1 MLKTIDD
8 IKNFQRNLMPL
19 DENNIIYYFDTIY
32 NNLLMREETPKQD
45 INEFNNRNTFL
56 YSNKQKNNEKGISL
70 RVFLQFFDIQ
80 EFLCERI
87 FNYLDKSKTGKLT
100 KKEFTNGL
108 RTIFFGNLKELYEF
122 TFSLC
127 DFNNN
132 NKIHQTNM
140 KLILS
145 YIPAETYEEQNEY
158 FKRVNS
164 IINHHFIH
172 LNKEYPDKNIRIEKE
187 IDSDIYEGSIEEYI
201 LGENKIDNNFNNNG
215 SYFLLISLIS
225 YIYNH
230 HPFDT
235 ENMNCCQFL
244 KNKAPIKFSRYKF
257 SNSDRGTGYKLT
269 STIEKKSSKNALI
282 NKNLDKIKH
291 NFKDNEFYSGKDILP
306 PINLFQTQ
314 KRSTSL
320 NHTNL
325 QKSKTKKVQKLK
337 DILSEEEYK
346 MINTKSNIS
355 CNKNNKLRK
364 ITENGIID
372 NLMKSAKI
380 TNKGNFK
387 IGPIIKSKISMKK
400 DPGMLILSQTLNNKI
415 SNKYDSNNNKEE
427 EDLYLDLEENTKM
440 QNEIKNNDSNSNDEY
455 NDIVFKYN
463 EEENSKIIKKYCA
476 SIRGKDILFFSKSE
490 NELLAIWNIS
500 QAIIKTSDKIELGK
514 YSFYPIKF
522 TNFNGSHCTIF
533 FEQEKNQM
541 RFAKICADNIHFKKI
556 ENLYEIKDKIGQ
568 GHFGVVKKC
577 VEKSSRKEYAVKIM
591 NKNKI
596 KEKDFQ
602 LIIQERNYMSLIK
615 HPSIVS
621 LIQSFEDE
629 TNLYFVME
637 YFKGGDLSKY
647 VSKCVKSGKNMEKIS
662 AKIIKAIAQGIQ
674 YLNHFGIVH
683 RDLKPDNII
692 FEKEDEIK
700 SIKIIDLGVA
710 ITLPYGKQSSDPI
723 GTLSYIAPEIL
734 THKSYSNKVD
744 IWSIGVILY
753 YLATGG
759 VLPFDDEKYDE
770 SIIGKKIVFTHQ
782 EYPDKYF
789 GDKNKSLMSVIDKA
803 LEKDPDKRINI
814 NDFLKEEWLIK
825 YSN

>member
-8 IKNFQRNLMPL
+8 VKNFQRNLIPSN
-19 DENNIIYYFDTIY
+19 ENNIIYYFDTIY

-45 INEFNNRNTFL
+45 INEFNNRNAFL
-56 YSNKQKNNEKGISL
+56 NTNKQKNNEKGISL

-87 FNYLDKSKTGKLT
+87 FNYLDKTGSGKLT
-100 KKEFTNGL
+100 KKEFTDGL

-127 DFNNN
+127 DFNKS
-132 NKIHQTNM
+132 NKIHLINM

-145 YIPAETYEEQNEY
+145 YIPEETYEKQNEY

-164 IINHHFIH
+164 IMNHHFIH
-172 LNKEYPDKNIRIEKE
+172 LDKEYHDKNIRIEKE
-187 IDSDIYEGSIEEYI
+187 IDYNIYESSIEEYI
-201 LGENKIDNNFNNNG
+201 MNENIKDNNFNNNG
-215 SYFLLISLIS
+215 SYFLFISLIS

-230 HPFDT
+230 HPFDI

-244 KNKAPIKFSRYKF
+244 KNKAIIKFPRYKF
-257 SNSDRGTGYKLT
+257 PNSDRGTGYKLT
-269 STIEKKSSKNALI
+269 PLIERKSSKNTLI
-282 NKNLDKIKH
+282 NKNLDKIKR
-291 NFKDNEFYSGKDILP
+291 NSKENEFYSGKDILP
-306 PINLFQTQ
+306 PINLYHTQ
-314 KRSTSL
+314 KRSTSF
-320 NHTNL
+320 NHANL

-346 MINTKSNIS
+346 MLNTKNNIS
-355 CNKNNKLRK
+355 CNKNNKLK
-364 ITENGIID
+364 NITENGVI
-372 NLMKSAKI
+372 NSLMTSANI
-380 TNKGNFK
+380 TNKSNFK
-387 IGPIIKSKISMKK
+387 ISEIIKSKISMKK
-400 DPGMLILSQTLNNKI
+400 DPSNLILSQTLHNKI
-415 SNKYDSNNNKEE
+415 LNKYDVNNNKEE
-427 EDLYLDLEENTKM
+427 EDLFLDLEENTKV
-440 QNEIKNNDSNSNDEY
+440 QNDEKNTDSNRNDAY

-490 NELLAIWNIS
+490 NELLAIWSIS
-500 QAIIKTSDKIELGK
+500 QAIIKTSDKIEIGK

-522 TNFNGSHCTIF
+522 TNFNGSYSTIF
-533 FEQEKNQM
+533 FEEEKNQM
-541 RFAKICADNIHFKKI
+541 KFAKMCGENIHFRKI
-556 ENLYEIKDKIGQ
+556 ENFFEIKEKIGQ

-577 VEKSSRKEYAVKIM
+577 IEKSTQKEYAVKIM
-591 NKNKI
+591 NKSKI
-596 KEKDFQ
+596 KEKDFR

-629 TNLYFVME
+629 TYLYFVME

-647 VSKCVKSGKNMEKIS
+647 VSKCVKSGKNLEKIS
-662 AKIIKAIAQGIQ
+662 AKIIKTIAHGIQ

-692 FEKEDEIK
+692 FEREDDIK

-723 GTLSYIAPEIL
+723 GTLTYIAPEIL
-734 THKSYSNKVD
+734 THKPYSNKVD
-744 IWSIGVILY
+744 VWSIGVILY

-770 SIIGKKIVFTHQ
+770 STIGRKIVFTHQ

-789 GDKNKSLMSVIDKA
+789 GDKSKSLMSVIDKA

>member
-1 MLKTIDD
+1 
-8 IKNFQRNLMPL
+8 
-19 DENNIIYYFDTIY
+19 
-32 NNLLMREETPKQD
+32 MREETPKQD
-45 INEFNNRNTFL
+45 INEFNNRNSFL
-56 YSNKQKNNEKGISL
+56 CSNKQKNNEKGISL
-70 RVFLQFFDIQ
+70 KVFLQFFDIQ

-87 FNYLDKSKTGKLT
+87 FNYLDKSGSGKLT

-108 RTIFFGNLKELYEF
+108 RTIFFGNIKELCEF

-127 DFNNN
+127 DFNNS
-132 NKIHQTNM
+132 NKIHQINM

-164 IINHHFIH
+164 IMNHHFIH
-172 LNKEYPDKNIRIEKE
+172 LDKEYPDKNIRIEKE
-187 IDSDIYEGSIEEYI
+187 IDSYIYESSIEEYI
-201 LGENKIDNNFNNNG
+201 LDENKKDSNFNNNG
-215 SYFLLISLIS
+215 SYFLFISLIS

-230 HPFDT
+230 HPFVT

-244 KNKAPIKFSRYKF
+244 KNKNPIKFTRYNF
-257 SNSDRGTGYKLT
+257 SNSDRGRGYKLI
-269 STIEKKSSKNALI
+269 SSNEKKNTKNTLL
-282 NKNLDKIKH
+282 NKNLDKIKQ
-291 NFKDNEFYSGKDILP
+291 NFKDNEFNSGKDILP
-306 PINLFQTQ
+306 PINLYHTQ
-314 KRSTSL
+314 KRSTSF
-320 NHTNL
+320 NQANL
-325 QKSKTKKVQKLK
+325 PKCKTKKVLNLK
-337 DILSEEEYK
+337 DNISEEEYK
-346 MINTKSNIS
+346 MLNTKNNII
-355 CNKNNKLRK
+355 CNKNNKFK
-364 ITENGIID
+364 IITDSGI
-372 NLMKSAKI
+372 NSLMKS
-380 TNKGNFK
+380 
-387 IGPIIKSKISMKK
+387 SKISNRNSFKISQIIKNTISIKK
-400 DPGMLILSQTLNNKI
+400 DPGMLILSQTLHNKI
-415 SNKYDSNNNKEE
+415 SNKYNTNKNQEE
-427 EDLYLDLEENTKM
+427 EDFFLDLEENAKV
-440 QNEIKNNDSNSNDEY
+440 QNDVKKNDVNSNDVY

-463 EEENSKIIKKYCA
+463 EEENSKIIKKYSA
-476 SIRGKDILFFSKSE
+476 SIRGKDILFFSKSD
-490 NELLAIWNIS
+490 NELLTIWNIS
-500 QAIIKTSDKIELGK
+500 QAIIKTSDKIEIGK

-522 TNFNGSHCTIF
+522 TNFNGSHSTIF
-533 FEQEKNQM
+533 FEKEKDQM
-541 RFAKICADNIHFKKI
+541 RFAKICAENIHFRKI
-556 ENLYEIKDKIGQ
+556 ENLFEIKEKIGQ

-577 VEKSSRKEYAVKIM
+577 IEKSTQKEYAVKIM
-591 NKNKI
+591 NKSKI
-596 KEKDFQ
+596 KEKDFR

-629 TNLYFVME
+629 TYLYFVME

-662 AKIIKAIAQGIQ
+662 AKIIKTIAHGIQ

-692 FEKEDEIK
+692 FEKEDDIK

-723 GTLSYIAPEIL
+723 GTLTYIAPEIL
-734 THKSYSNKVD
+734 AHKSYSNKVD
-744 IWSIGVILY
+744 VWSIGVILY

-770 SIIGKKIVFTHQ
+770 STIGKKIVFTHQ